1 MMSLYMASTPIQK
14 LLEEYLDALE
24 IELNR
29 SRLTARNY
37 RHYLER
43 FLEFAKIKRP
53 EEITLDLVRKWRIH
67 LNRIET
73 RSGSSL
79 KRLTQQYHLI
89 ALRNFLRY
97 LAKRDIA
104 TLAPDKIEL
113 GKAQGRAIEVIE
125 TDDLMRLLEAPAG
138 NDLRSLRDRAI
149 LETLFSTGLRVSELC
164 GLSRDIPAIKR
175 GEFSVRG
182 KGGKVRVVF
191 LSERAKTALLQ
202 YLSKRRDTD
211 DALFIEIGRNY
222 EKTMRSRSSL
232 RLTPRS
238 VQRIIKY
245 YSKKAGI
252 VAKVTP
258 HTIRHCYAT
267 DLLRAGADIRSV
279 QALLGHA
286 SISTTQVYTHLTDK
300 TLREIHEKFH
310 GKGK

>member
-1 MMSLYMASTPIQK
+1 VAQTKIQT
-14 LLEEYLDALE
+14 LLKEYLDYLE

-29 SRLTARNY
+29 SRLTRRNY
-37 RHYLER
+37 EHYLKR
-43 FLEFAKIKRP
+43 FFEFAG
-53 EEITLDLVRKWRIH
+53 ITDPQDITIDRVRRFRLY
-67 LNRIET
+67 LNRLEN
-73 RSGSSL
+73 RAAMPL
-79 KRLTQQYHLI
+79 KRSTQQYHLI

-97 LAKRDIA
+97 LAKRDIPA
-104 TLAPDKIEL
+104 LSPEKIEL
-113 GKAQGRAIEVIE
+113 GKTLSREIELIE
-125 TDDLMRLLEAPAG
+125 LEDVERLLDAPKGDDLK
-138 NDLRSLRDRAI
+138 SLRDKAI

-191 LSERAKTALLQ
+191 LSERAKNALLQ
-202 YLSKRRDTD
+202 YLSKRRDAD

-279 QALLGHA
+279 QVLLGHA